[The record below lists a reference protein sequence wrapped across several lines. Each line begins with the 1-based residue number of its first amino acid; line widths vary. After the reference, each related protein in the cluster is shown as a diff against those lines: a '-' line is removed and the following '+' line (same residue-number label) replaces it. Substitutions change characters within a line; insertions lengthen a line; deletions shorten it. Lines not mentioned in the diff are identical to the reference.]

1 MILKNLWRRGTRSLL
16 TLLGIATGVA
26 AVVALGSIG
35 NGIANNYGGALGLN
49 NELIVSQAGAL
60 DVLMGGLDEKLA
72 ERIATIPD
80 VTNVDPGVFT
90 FINVEGSPFFLIY
103 GYPPN
108 SAATQHYRIVEGKPA
123 VSANQVVLGRAAA
136 TDMKATLDDT
146 VRLAGTPYR
155 VVGIYETGQGL
166 EESGGL
172 VTLSAAQEIASKVG
186 SVSLF
191 QVGVRRGADI
201 DTVISR
207 IENLDEELAVSK
219 SSEYKS
225 GAQFTGYLSAMA
237 YGVAAIAILIG
248 GLGMMSAM
256 VMSVLERTREIGTL
270 RAVGWSRR
278 RVVRMILGEA
288 VVLSLLGGVLG
299 VFFGIGL
306 ATAAGSVPGVG
317 SMLKGGISPAIIVQG
332 MVTALVLGL
341 VGGYY
346 PARTAARLE
355 PVEALRYEGGA
366 AGAPTGRWARL
377 GGQAYRN
384 LWRRRSR
391 TLISATAIGIGV
403 ATLVMMGGLVDGVMV
418 TMNGMSGS
426 LDQGNITIMQGGAA
440 SMKLSK
446 LDERIVAQVAAMPE
460 VKSVS
465 PSLLG
470 FLTDKEMIFFIVIG
484 VEPGSRAAEHYQIT
498 NGRAIQRPNEI
509 MLGRALAESLKKNV
523 GETLQLSDNRYKVVG
538 IYETGVGFE
547 DGAGTL
553 ALSEAQRL
561 LGMPRAVS
569 FIYVDVKD
577 PTQGAAVAAAINA
590 RFPEARASLSS
601 IFAQTGNDMA
611 TMGTLFTVIRLMSI
625 FVGGIVVANT
635 MIMSIFERT
644 REIGTLR
651 AIGWTPRRIIR
662 QVVEESLL
670 LTLLA
675 ALLGSVLGVLFMY
688 GLASIPVYRG
698 ILVPKWTLATFATAI
713 GVAVVLGILGGIL
726 PALRA
731 SRLQPV
737 EALRYE

>member
-1 MILKNLWRRGTRSLL
+1 MILKNLWRRGMRSLL
-16 TLLGIATGVA
+16 TLIGIATGVA

-49 NELIVSQAGAL
+49 NELIVSQAGAI
-60 DVLMGGLDEKLA
+60 DVLMGGLDEKLG

-90 FINVEGSPFFLIY
+90 FINVEGSPFFLVY

-123 VSANQVVLGRAAA
+123 VTTGQVVLGRTAA
-136 TDMKATLDDT
+136 TDMAVAIDDT

-172 VTLSAAQEIASKVG
+172 VTLGDAQEIASKVG

-191 QVGVRRGADI
+191 QVGVRKGANI

-207 IENLDEELAVSK
+207 IENLDDELGVSK

-225 GAQFTGYLSAMA
+225 GAQFTGYFTAMA

-270 RAVGWSRR
+270 RAVGWSRG

-288 VVLSLLGGVLG
+288 VLLSLAGGVAGVILG
-299 VFFGIGL
+299 VGL
-306 ATAAGSVPGVG
+306 AWLAGRAPGVG
-317 SMLKGGISPAIIVQG
+317 TMLSGGVTLGTILTG

-355 PVEALRYEGGA
+355 PVEALRYEGGSA
-366 AGAPTGRWARL
+366 DAPTGAWARM

-403 ATLVMMGGLVDGVMV
+403 ATLVMLGGMLDGIMV

-426 LDQGNITIMQGGAA
+426 TDQGNITVMQGGAA

-446 LDERIVAQVAAMPE
+446 LDDRIVAQLAAMPE
-460 VKSVS
+460 IKSVS

-470 FLTDKEMIFFIVIG
+470 FLSNEQMNFFIIIG
-484 VEPGSRAAEHYQIT
+484 VEPGSRAAEHFVAEE
-498 NGRAIQRPNEI
+498 GRVLQRPNEI
-509 MLGRALAESLKKNV
+509 MLGRGTADSLKLGV
-523 GETLQLSDNRYKVVG
+523 GDTLQLAENRYKVVG

-547 DGAGTL
+547 DGSGTL
-553 ALSEAQRL
+553 ALREAQRL

-569 FIYVDVKD
+569 FIYVDVKE
-577 PTQGAAVAAAINA
+577 PSQVAQVAATINA
-590 RFPEARASLSS
+590 RFPDARASVSS
-601 IFAQTGNDMA
+601 TFAQTSNDMA
-611 TMGTLFTVIRLMSI
+611 NTGVLVMVIRLMAI

-644 REIGTLR
+644 REIGTL
-651 AIGWTPRRIIR
+651 PRCGLDAAPHHSPGGGGEPAAYIAGCAAGFGAGCGDDACSHLYSALWRYSCAQVDCCHLCHSSGRGGCAGNRRRHCARPAR
-662 QVVEESLL
+662 QPP
-670 LTLLA
+670 A
-675 ALLGSVLGVLFMY
+675 AGG
-688 GLASIPVYRG
+688 
-698 ILVPKWTLATFATAI
+698 
-713 GVAVVLGILGGIL
+713 GVAL
-726 PALRA
+726 
-731 SRLQPV
+731 
-737 EALRYE
+737 

>member
-16 TLLGIATGVA
+16 TLIGIATGVA

-49 NELIVSQAGAL
+49 NELIVNQAGAI
-60 DVLMGGLDEKLA
+60 DVLMGGLDEKLG
-72 ERIATIPD
+72 ERIAGIPD
-80 VTNVDPGVFT
+80 VTNVDPGVFG
-90 FINVEGSPFFLIY
+90 FISVEGSSFFLIY
-103 GYPPN
+103 GYPPT
-108 SAATQHYRIVEGKPA
+108 SAATRHYRIVEGKPA
-123 VSANQVVLGRAAA
+123 VADGQVVLGRSAA
-136 TDMKATLDDT
+136 TDMRLGIDDT
-146 VRLAGTPYR
+146 INLVGAPYR
-155 VVGIYETGQGL
+155 VVGIFETGQAM
-166 EESGGL
+166 EESGAL
-172 VTLSAAQEIASKVG
+172 VTLTSAQEITSKVN

-191 QVGVRRGADI
+191 QVGVRKGADI
-201 DTVISR
+201 DTVITR
-207 IENLDEELAVSK
+207 IQNLDDELGVSK

-225 GAQFTGYLSAMA
+225 GEQFTGYLSAMA

-288 VVLSLLGGVLG
+288 VLLSLAGGVIG

-306 ATAAGSVPGVG
+306 AWLASRAPGVG
-317 SMLKGGISPAIIVQG
+317 AMLSGGVTPGTIVIG
-332 MVTALVLGL
+332 MLTALVLGL

-366 AGAPTGRWARL
+366 VDAPAGGWARL

-403 ATLVMMGGLVDGVMV
+403 ATLVMMGGLLDGVMA

-440 SMKLSK
+440 SIKLSK
-446 LDERIVAQVAAMPE
+446 MDERLVAQIAAMPE

-470 FLTDKEMIFFIVIG
+470 FLTDKELMFFILIG
-484 VEPGSRAAEHYQIT
+484 VEPGSRAAEHYQVSE
-498 NGRAIQRPNEI
+498 GRAIQRPNEI
-509 MLGRALAESLKKNV
+509 MLGRAVADSLKKRV
-523 GETLQLSDNRYKVVG
+523 GETLQLAENRYKVVG

-561 LGMPRAVS
+561 LGMPRAIS
-569 FIYVDVKD
+569 FMYVDIKD
-577 PTQGAAVAAAINA
+577 PTQGAAVAATINA
-590 RFPEARASLSS
+590 RFPEVRASLSS

-611 TMGTLFTVIRLMSI
+611 TMGTLLMVIRFMAI

-651 AIGWTPRRIIR
+651 AVGWTPRRIIR

-675 ALLGSVLGVLFMY
+675 ALFGSVLGVFFMY

-698 ILVPKWTLATFATAI
+698 ILVPKWTVGTFATAI
-713 GVAVVLGILGGIL
+713 AVAIVLGIVGGIL